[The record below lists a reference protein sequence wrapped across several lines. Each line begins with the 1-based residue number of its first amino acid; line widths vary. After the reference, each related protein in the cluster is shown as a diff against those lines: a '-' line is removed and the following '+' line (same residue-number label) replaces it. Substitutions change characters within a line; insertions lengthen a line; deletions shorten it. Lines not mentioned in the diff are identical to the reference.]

1 MAHRYLV
8 GENVRLRNVEAADVD
23 FLCEIEND
31 SQNWNVSDTLAP
43 YSRTTMEEYIQ
54 SESLGIW
61 ANGQQRFII
70 ENQEKSIVGTIDLY
84 DVDIFSHKAA
94 VGIIIKDDCRRN
106 GYGRE
111 ALSLLCDYCFSH
123 LDFQMLYAYVE
134 TGNEPSISVM
144 KSADFEITATL
155 RRWRRIGREYKDVF
169 VVQKLRINN

>member
-1 MAHRYLV
+1 MARYLV

-31 SQNWNVSDTLAP
+31 SRNWSVSDTLAP

-70 ENQEKSIVGTIDLY
+70 ENQEKNIVGAVDIY

-94 VGIIIKDDCRRN
+94 VGIVIKEECRRN

-111 ALSLLCDYCFSH
+111 ALRLLCDYCFSH

-134 TGNEPSISVM
+134 TGNKPSVSLM
-144 KSADFEITATL
+144 ESTGFEITATL
-155 RRWRRIGREYKDVF
+155 KNWRRIDLQYKDVHVLQRF
-169 VVQKLRINN
+169 RVKN

>member
-1 MAHRYLV
+1 MVPRYLV
-8 GENVRLRNVEAADVD
+8 GDNVRLRNIEAADVD

-31 SQNWNVSDTLAP
+31 SQNWSVSDTLAP

-61 ANGQQRFII
+61 TNGQQRFII
-70 ENQEKSIVGTIDLY
+70 ENQNKCIVGAIDIY

-94 VGIIIKDDCRRN
+94 IGIVIKDEYRRN

-111 ALSLLCDYCFSH
+111 ALRLLCDYCFSH

-134 TGNEPSISVM
+134 TGNKPSVSLM
-144 KSADFEITATL
+144 KSADFEVTATL
-155 RRWRRIGREYKDVF
+155 KHWRRIGREYKDVF
-169 VVQKLRINN
+169 VLQLVR

>member
-1 MAHRYLV
+1 MARYLV
-8 GENVRLRNVEAADVD
+8 GENVRLRNVETADVD

-31 SQNWNVSDTLAP
+31 SRNWSVSDTLAP

-70 ENQEKSIVGTIDLY
+70 EDQKKNIVGAVDIY

-94 VGIIIKDDCRRN
+94 VGIVIKEDCRRN

-111 ALSLLCDYCFSH
+111 ALRLLCDYCFSH

-134 TGNEPSISVM
+134 TGNKPSVSLM
-144 KSADFEITATL
+144 ESAGFEITATL
-155 RRWRRIGREYKDVF
+155 KNWRRIDLQYKDVH
-169 VVQKLRINN
+169 VLQNLRVKN

>member
-1 MAHRYLV
+1 MARYLV
-8 GENVRLRNVEAADVD
+8 GENVRLRNVETADVD

-31 SQNWNVSDTLAP
+31 SRNWSVSDTLAP

-70 ENQEKSIVGTIDLY
+70 ENQEKNIVGAVDIY

-94 VGIIIKDDCRRN
+94 VGIVIKEECRRN

-111 ALSLLCDYCFSH
+111 ALRLLCDYCFSH

-134 TGNEPSISVM
+134 TGNKPSVSLM
-144 KSADFEITATL
+144 ESAGFEVTATL
-155 RRWRRIGREYKDVF
+155 KSWRRVALQYKDVH
-169 VVQKLRINN
+169 VLQNLRVKN